1 MRILTCVHTMEI
13 GGTQINA
20 IELARTVAELGHE
33 SIVFGPPGDITH
45 VVEEFGLEFVAA
57 PPAGEPPAVRTSMAI
72 WRLARKRKV
81 DLIHAHYWTPA
92 VEAAY
97 GGFLTRGI
105 PTVATIYTPEVPR
118 WALPRSMPIIVGTA
132 ELAESER
139 GYRPR
144 TYLLE
149 PPVDTVANAPVAD
162 TSGARAR
169 FGLRPDETAIFV
181 VCRLTPELK
190 REGLLAAARVMGNL
204 AGAHRLRL
212 FIIGDGP
219 SRAEIQAQADLANAA
234 AGREVVTLTGQMTD
248 PRDAYAAADI
258 MLGMGG
264 SALRAM
270 AFGKP
275 LVVQGERGYWRLL
288 TPESLDFF
296 LDKGWYWLGDGS
308 DGAPLLQEILLG
320 LLDRRDTWA
329 SLGALAREVIVS
341 RFSLEAAGRQLV
353 EIYQTELALRRP
365 ALRRM
370 AAMMATTAHMA
381 SYKADRSK
389 AVGMAVRPVRA
400 VVRRARP
407 IGPGQDER

>member
-33 SIVFGPPGDITH
+33 SIVFGPRGDITH

-57 PPAGEPPAVRTSMAI
+57 PPAGEPPAMRTSVAI
-72 WRLARKRKV
+72 WRLARRRKV

-97 GGFLTRGI
+97 GGFLTRGV

-162 TSGARAR
+162 TAAARAR
-169 FGLRPDETAIFV
+169 FGLRPDEIGIFV

-190 REGLLAAARVMGNL
+190 REGLLAAARVMGKI
-204 AGAHRLRL
+204 ATRYGLRL
-212 FIIGDGP
+212 FIVGDGP
-219 SRAEIQAQADLANAA
+219 SREEIQAEADRANAA

-248 PRDAYAAADI
+248 PRDAYAAADL

-296 LDKGWYWLGDGS
+296 LDKGWYWNGDGS
-308 DGAPLLQEILLG
+308 DGAPVLEQILVDLVK
-320 LLDRRDTWA
+320 RRETWGE
-329 SLGALAREVIVS
+329 LGALAREVIVS

-353 EIYQTELALRRP
+353 KIYETELALRRP
-365 ALRRM
+365 ALGRIG
-370 AAMMATTAHMA
+370 AMLATTAHMA
-381 SYKADRSK
+381 SYKADRSR
-389 AVGMAVRPVRA
+389 AVGLAVRPVRA
-400 VVRRARP
+400 IARRARP
-407 IGPGQDER
+407 ARSASDDN

>member
-20 IELARTVAELGHE
+20 IELARTAAELGHE

-45 VVEEFGLEFVAA
+45 VVEDFGLEFVAA

-72 WRLARKRKV
+72 WKLARQRKV

-92 VEAAY
+92 VEAAF
-97 GGFLTRGI
+97 GGFLTRGV
-105 PTVATIYTPEVPR
+105 PTIATIYTPEVPR

-139 GYRPR
+139 GFRPR

-162 TSGARAR
+162 PSAARAR
-169 FGLRPDETAIFV
+169 FGLRPDEVGIFV

-190 REGLLAAARVMGNL
+190 REGLLAAARVMGRI
-204 AGAHRLRL
+204 ATTYGLRL
-212 FIIGDGP
+212 FIVGDGP
-219 SRAEIQAQADLANAA
+219 SRDEVQAEADRANAA

-275 LVVQGERGYWRLL
+275 LVVQGEQGYWRLL

-308 DGAPLLQEILLG
+308 DGAPLLEEILVD
-320 LLDRRDTWA
+320 LLKRVDTWDA
-329 SLGALAREVIVS
+329 LGALARDVIVS

-353 EIYQTELALRRP
+353 EIYETELALRRP
-365 ALRRM
+365 ALGR
-370 AAMMATTAHMA
+370 AASMVATTMHMA

-389 AVGMAVRPVRA
+389 AVGLAVRPIRA

-407 IGPGQDER
+407 TANGG

>member
-1 MRILTCVHTMEI
+1 MEI

-45 VVEEFGLEFVAA
+45 VVEEFGLEFVSA
-57 PPAGEPPAVRTSMAI
+57 PPAGEPPAIRTSMAI
-72 WRLARKRKV
+72 WRLARRRKV

-97 GGFLTRGI
+97 GGFLTRGV
-105 PTVATIYTPEVPR
+105 PTIATIYTPEVPR
-118 WALPRSMPIIVGTA
+118 WALPRTMPIIVGPA

-149 PPVDTVANAPVAD
+149 PPVDTVANAPVAQ
-162 TSGARAR
+162 TAPARAR
-169 FGLRPDETAIFV
+169 FGLGPNEIGIFV

-190 REGLLAAARVMGNL
+190 REGMLAAARVMGKIANTY
-204 AGAHRLRL
+204 GMRL
-212 FIIGDGP
+212 FIVGDGP
-219 SRAEIQAQADLANAA
+219 SRAEIQAGADRANLA
-234 AGREVVTLTGQMTD
+234 AGREVVTLTGQMAD
-248 PRDAYAAADI
+248 PRDAYAASDI

-275 LVVQGERGYWRLL
+275 LVVQGERGYWRML

-308 DGAPLLQEILLG
+308 DGAPALEQILVDLMKH
-320 LLDRRDTWA
+320 RDGWA
-329 SLGALAREVIVS
+329 GLGALGREVIVS
-341 RFSLEAAGRQLV
+341 RFSLGAAGRQLV
-353 EIYQTELALRRP
+353 EIYQAELALRRTT
-365 ALRRM
+365 LRRV

-381 SYKADRSK
+381 SYKADRSR
-389 AVGMAVRPVRA
+389 AVGLAVRPVRA
-400 VVRRARP
+400 LARRARP
-407 IGPGQDER
+407 TRSADNDNR